1 MNNFVG
7 DSRDKTYNN
16 TESEVPNIFT
26 TKDLFYVSIWI
37 LSTQEADLNK

>member
-7 DSRDKTYNN
+7 DSRDNTHND

-26 TKDLFYVSIWI
+26 TKDLFYVSIWS
-37 LSTQEADLNK
+37 LSTQQADRNK